1 MADASYIGST
11 IHLVSQ
17 ADIRYEGILDSIDP
31 LESTLTLKDGA
42 WSSAEERRGEEAER
56 GRGEG
61 GGGFSIAATRD
72 REGAGEDRL
81 TVDFCIARTVRSFG
95 TEGRRTNGVQIPA
108 SVEVYDYITF
118 RGDDIKDLA
127 LHEPRTQQQQQY
139 MQPQY
144 MQPQQYGY
152 GGYMGAPQQGYMGY
166 PPQQQS
172 YGMPPQQY
180 GMAPQAWGQPPPQQQ
195 QIPMQPPAQPQQ
207 PPAQQPPTQQPRAQQ
222 PPVPKQPAP
231 APAPKKSAWG
241 NPNPPAAEG
250 VILPAARNAAP
261 PPGGVAKTA
270 ETVQTPKPPAPKPK
284 PTSFAAAALNAMAP
298 DEVARMKA
306 APKVAVRTQTSSGRG
321 VPAPRTGGRGGRG
334 GRGAAP
340 VIPKEEFNFE
350 KMLQRFNKEKLAQSA
365 EAKKLST
372 EVQANP
378 VYVKDDF
385 FDTMSSEATEK
396 ASGKPRF
403 HEQRRMDA
411 MTFGFDAVSASHAAQ
426 RVAAAG
432 RGGRGG
438 ATGGRGGGGRGGR
451 SVVRGGRN

>member
-1 MADASYIGST
+1 MM
-11 IHLVSQ
+11 
-17 ADIRYEGILDSIDP
+17 
-31 LESTLTLKDGA
+31 
-42 WSSAEERRGEEAER
+42 
-56 GRGEG
+56 
-61 GGGFSIAATRD
+61 
-72 REGAGEDRL
+72 
-81 TVDFCIARTVRSFG
+81 FCIARAVRSFG

-118 RGDDIKDLA
+118 RGDDIKDLQ
-127 LHEPRTQQQQQY
+127 LHESAAPSGVQQQQQY

-152 GGYMGAPQQGYMGY
+152 SGYMGAPQQGYVGY

-180 GMAPQAWGQPPPQQQ
+180 GMAPPAWGQPPPQQQ
-195 QIPMQPPAQPQQ
+195 QMPMQPPAQPQSLPGQ
-207 PPAQQPPTQQPRAQQ
+207 DPRAQQ
-222 PPVPKQPAP
+222 PPAPKPSAPAP
-231 APAPKKSAWG
+231 APAPKSAWG
-241 NPNPPAAEG
+241 NPNPPASEG

-261 PPGGVAKTA
+261 PPGGVARPA
-270 ETVQTPKPPAPKPK
+270 ETVKAPKPKPK

-298 DEVARMKA
+298 DELARMKA
-306 APKVAVRTQTSSGRG
+306 APKTTVRAQTSSGRG
-321 VPAPRTGGRGGRG
+321 VPPPRTGGRGGRG

-340 VIPKEEFNFE
+340 VVPKEEFNFA

-372 EVQANP
+372 EVQAKP

-385 FDTMSSEATEK
+385 FDTMSSEATDK

-426 RVAAAG
+426 RAAAAG

-438 ATGGRGGGGRGGR
+438 GAGGRGRASGRGGR
-451 SVVRGGRN
+451 SVGRGGRN